1 MSAQLKLGDIIQI
14 EAKNQDLNNRV
25 YVIDYLDADKI
36 RLIDAETVLPRTL
49 TINPET
55 GSFSDES
62 IYNINILD
70 HAPEPGYARQNGL
83 LPNTWVDIYFG
94 GEHPTVI
101 TGRISNLE
109 EGEDMIELTTTP
121 DNEVIYIDF
130 GFKGLP
136 EHLPIERI
144 NIRPP
149 PSSAA
154 PGSEALGSVAPGS
167 EAPSSEAQPFDD
179 GLAPPVQTVSIAVP
193 EVRNAIAEMLHDAD
207 EIMASQAVQEFS
219 FMVDVPTERKR
230 YTLES
235 QTNDLLNALLSGV
248 PATQRTD
255 TVLNGIHTLITRFKQ
270 LREQFSTFDR
280 SGNAHV
286 PLTNGRITA
295 RSLTRCAN

>member
-1 MSAQLKLGDIIQI
+1 MSSHATQLKLGDIIQI

-25 YVIDYLDADKI
+25 FVIDYLDADKI
-36 RLIDAETVLPRTL
+36 RLIDADTMLPRTL
-49 TINPET
+49 TINADT

-62 IYNINILD
+62 IFNINILD
-70 HAPEPGYARQNGL
+70 HAPESGYARQNGL
-83 LPNTWVDIYFG
+83 LPNTWIDIYFG

-109 EGEDMIELTTTP
+109 DGEDMIELTTAP

-149 PSSAA
+149 PSTVAA
-154 PGSEALGSVAPGS
+154 VAAEEGAHGA
-167 EAPSSEAQPFDD
+167 ETDGAKGAAAADPFDD
-179 GLAPPVQTVSIAVP
+179 GLAPPVQTVSVAVP
-193 EVRNAIAEMLHDAD
+193 AVRNAIAEMLHDAD

-219 FMVDVPTERKR
+219 FMVDVPAERKR
-230 YTLES
+230 YSLES
-235 QTNDLLNALLSGV
+235 QTNDMLNALLSNV

-255 TVLNGIHTLITRFKQ
+255 AVLNGIAYDPVQ
-270 LREQFSTFDR
+270 DR
-280 SGNAHV
+280 LFVTGKMWPHLYQISLS
-286 PLTNGRITA
+286 PLEG
-295 RSLTRCAN
+295 ANR